1 MNTVWQEQLD
11 KGAATN
17 PRADYLIS
25 PEELAAQL
33 EADGLKVLDATTHLR
48 PTEGGGFASEPGF
61 EDILSEHIPGAQLAD
76 LQGALSDADS
86 SFRFTVPSAY
96 QFARSVGDLGIT
108 ATDEVVIYS
117 STHPMWATRMWW
129 LFRLFGHQTVKLLD
143 GGLSAWKAAG
153 LAVEAEKVK
162 VAAEYGQP
170 VRQDHWFVDGEAIL
184 SRQVAGGLCLINALS
199 EQQHR
204 GEGPH
209 YGRPGHITG
218 SESLP
223 WGSFLNEDLS
233 FKSSDE
239 LKAHFDAVGAFDQ
252 NEIITYC
259 GGGIA
264 ATVPYFFAGA
274 PRYRGRGGPL

>member
-1 MNTVWQEQLD
+1 M
-11 KGAATN
+11 
-17 PRADYLIS
+17 
-25 PEELAAQL
+25 
-33 EADGLKVLDATTHLR
+33 LDATTHLR
-48 PTEGGGFASEPGF
+48 PTEDGGFSSEPGF
-61 EDILSEHIPGAQLAD
+61 DDFLSEHIPSAQFAD
-76 LQGALSDADS
+76 LQGALSDAES
-86 SFRFTVPSAY
+86 SFRFTVPSAG

-108 ATDEVVIYS
+108 ASDEVVIYS

-153 LAVEAEKVK
+153 LAVEAGESRK

-264 ATVPYFFAGA
+264 ATVPIFSLALLGIEEGVALYDRSLSEWAQQRDWPMTQLASG
-274 PRYRGRGGPL
+274 